1 MVNAVVMVRKR
12 LEARFRNKSGR
23 GLKPHALI
31 ALLLLVPAACAQ
43 AGREPSITCDV
54 RPGVSASFKH
64 KIVIEEETWPSA
76 LCETHAGREVLR
88 LEAAG
93 GFRLHVRVRTNPDD
107 YIICV
112 IYVNEGERLV
122 LDESTSFV
130 FRYGGHEIEST
141 EILLTDGPREMEVFS
156 TNEQT
161 VVLTADSGRYG
172 KARSGGYLAAV
183 RFPEN
188 SLPAGYGSW
197 VPDSFD
203 LRGGGYREES
213 SG

>member
-1 MVNAVVMVRKR
+1 M
-12 LEARFRNKSGR
+12 
-23 GLKPHALI
+23 KPHALI
-31 ALLLLVPAACAQ
+31 AMILLMLAVCAH
-43 AGREPSITCDV
+43 AGREPCITGDV
-54 RPGVSASFKH
+54 CPGVSASFKH

-76 LCETHAGREVLR
+76 LAETHAGREVLR

-112 IYVNEGERLV
+112 IYVDEGERLV

-141 EILLTDGPREMEVFS
+141 EILLTDSPQEMKVFS
-156 TNEQT
+156 TSEQT
-161 VVLTADSGRYG
+161 VVLTADSSRYS
-172 KARSGGYLAAV
+172 KTESGGYLAAV

-188 SLPAGYGSW
+188 SLPAGHGSW

>member
-1 MVNAVVMVRKR
+1 LR
-12 LEARFRNKSGR
+12 
-23 GLKPHALI
+23 PQALI
-31 ALLLLVPAACAQ
+31 VTLLLLTAVSAH
-43 AGREPSITCDV
+43 AGREPSITGEIA
-54 RPGVSASFKH
+54 PGVSASFKH
-64 KIVIEEETWPSA
+64 KIAIAEETWPSA
-76 LCETHAGREVLR
+76 LSETHAGRQALR
-88 LEAAG
+88 LEKAG

-112 IYVNEGERLV
+112 IYVDEGGRLV

-130 FRYGGHEIEST
+130 FRYGPHEITST
-141 EILLTDGPREMEVFS
+141 EILLTDSPKETKVYS
-156 TNEQT
+156 TSEER
-161 VVLTADSGRYG
+161 VVLTPDSIRYA
-172 KARSGGYLAAV
+172 KASSGGYLAAV

-203 LRGGGYREES
+203 LRGGGHSEES

>member
-1 MVNAVVMVRKR
+1 MNPGGV
-12 LEARFRNKSGR
+12 
-23 GLKPHALI
+23 LKPHALMLSI
-31 ALLLLVPAACAQ
+31 LLLSAVCAQ
-43 AGREPSITCDV
+43 AGQEPSITASV

-64 KIVIEEETWPSA
+64 KIAIEEETWPSA
-76 LCETHAGREVLR
+76 LAETHAGREVLR

-93 GFRLHVRVRTNPDD
+93 GFRLHTRVRSNPDD

-112 IYVNEGERLV
+112 IYIEEGGRLV

-130 FRYGGHEIEST
+130 FRYGSSEIEST
-141 EILLTDGPREMEVFS
+141 EVLLTDSPKEMKVFS
-156 TNEQT
+156 TNEQR
-161 VVLTADSGRYG
+161 VVLTPDSTRYA

-183 RFPEN
+183 RFPGN

-203 LRGGGYREES
+203 LRGGGQSEES

>member
-1 MVNAVVMVRKR
+1 M
-12 LEARFRNKSGR
+12 
-23 GLKPHALI
+23 KPHTLTMM
-31 ALLLLVPAACAQ
+31 LLLMSAVCAQ
-43 AGREPSITCDV
+43 AGSEPSITGDV

-76 LCETHAGREVLR
+76 LAETHAGREVLR

-93 GFRLHVRVRTNPDD
+93 GFRLHTRVRTNPDD

-112 IYVNEGERLV
+112 IYIEEGGRLV

-130 FRYGGHEIEST
+130 FRYGGNEIEST
-141 EILLTDGPREMEVFS
+141 EVLLTDSPQEMEVFS
-156 TNEQT
+156 TREQR
-161 VVLTADSGRYG
+161 VVLTPDSTRYA

-203 LRGGGYREES
+203 LRGGGHSEES

>member
-1 MVNAVVMVRKR
+1 MKQY
-12 LEARFRNKSGR
+12 
-23 GLKPHALI
+23 ALI
-31 ALLLLVPAACAQ
+31 VMLLLLPAVCAQ
-43 AGREPSITCDV
+43 AGREPSISAEV

-64 KIVIEEETWPSA
+64 KIAIEEETWPSA
-76 LCETHAGREVLR
+76 LAETHAGREVLR
-88 LEAAG
+88 LEEAG
-93 GFRLHVRVRTNPDD
+93 GFRLHVRVRTHPDD

-112 IYVNEGERLV
+112 IYVDEGGLLV

-130 FRYGGHEIEST
+130 FRYGDHEIEST
-141 EILLTDGPREMEVFS
+141 EVLLTDSPQELQVFS
-156 TNEQT
+156 TNEER
-161 VVLTADSGRYG
+161 VVLTPDTTRYS

-183 RFPEN
+183 RFPGN

-203 LRGGGYREES
+203 LRGGGHSEES

>member
-1 MVNAVVMVRKR
+1 M
-12 LEARFRNKSGR
+12 
-23 GLKPHALI
+23 KPHALI
-31 ALLLLVPAACAQ
+31 AMLLLMTAVCAQ
-43 AGREPSITCDV
+43 AGREPSITGDV

-64 KIVIEEETWPSA
+64 KIAIEEETWPSA
-76 LCETHAGREVLR
+76 LAETHAGREVLR

-93 GFRLHVRVRTNPDD
+93 GFKLHTRVRTNPDD

-112 IYVNEGERLV
+112 IYIEEGGRLV
-122 LDESTSFV
+122 LDESTSFI

-141 EILLTDGPREMEVFS
+141 EVLLTDSPREMKVFS
-156 TNEQT
+156 TNEQR
-161 VVLTADSGRYG
+161 VVLTPDSTRYAR
-172 KARSGGYLAAV
+172 ARSGGYLAAV

-203 LRGGGYREES
+203 LRGGGHSEES

>member
-1 MVNAVVMVRKR
+1 MANAVDTRVSDVNLGSCPSLGEVLRAQT
-12 LEARFRNKSGR
+12 LVAT
-23 GLKPHALI
+23 LLI
-31 ALLLLVPAACAQ
+31 LTAIPAQ
-43 AGREPSITCDV
+43 AGSEPSITSYV

-64 KIVIEEETWPSA
+64 KIAVVEETWPSA
-76 LCETHAGREVLR
+76 LAETHAGREVLR

-93 GFRLHVRVRTNPDD
+93 GFRLHTRVRTNPDD

-112 IYVNEGERLV
+112 IYVEEGGRLV

-130 FRYGGHEIEST
+130 FRYGPHEIEST
-141 EILLTDGPREMEVFS
+141 EILLTDGPKEMRVFS
-156 TNEQT
+156 TNEER
-161 VVLTADSGRYG
+161 VVLTPHNTRYA

-203 LRGGGYREES
+203 LRGGGHSEES

>member
-1 MVNAVVMVRKR
+1 M
-12 LEARFRNKSGR
+12 
-23 GLKPHALI
+23 KPYALI
-31 ALLLLVPAACAQ
+31 ALLLLMPAVCAH
-43 AGREPSITCDV
+43 AGREPSITGDV
-54 RPGVSASFKH
+54 CPGVSASFKH
-64 KIVIEEETWPSA
+64 KIAIEEETWPSA
-76 LCETHAGREVLR
+76 LAETHAGREVLR

-112 IYVNEGERLV
+112 IYVDEGQRLV

-141 EILLTDGPREMEVFS
+141 EILLTDGPRETKVFS
-156 TNEQT
+156 TSEQT
-161 VVLTADSGRYG
+161 VVLTADSSRYS
-172 KARSGGYLAAV
+172 KTQSGGYLAAV

-188 SLPAGYGSW
+188 SLPAGHGSW

>member
-1 MVNAVVMVRKR
+1 M
-12 LEARFRNKSGR
+12 
-23 GLKPHALI
+23 
-31 ALLLLVPAACAQ
+31 LLLVPAVCAQ
-43 AGREPSITCDV
+43 AGREPSISAEVC
-54 RPGVSASFKH
+54 PGVSASFKH

-76 LCETHAGREVLR
+76 LAETHAGREVLR

-112 IYVNEGERLV
+112 IYVDEGRRLV

-130 FRYGGHEIEST
+130 FRYGNHEIEST
-141 EILLTDGPREMEVFS
+141 EVLLTDSPKETQVFS
-156 TNEQT
+156 TNEER
-161 VVLTADSGRYG
+161 VVLTPDTTRYA

-188 SLPAGYGSW
+188 SLPAGRGSW

-203 LRGGGYREES
+203 LRGGGHSEES